1 MQDLRQQRQDKFVS
15 GRYDYLPGQWRRQA
29 QRLLDSRSETAHCGR
44 IDFDGLE
51 WSIPLAS
58 TSFQMQPPALAYLL
72 YCLLESL
79 ICLARLPL
87 RIASLDSTLWPLLR
101 SY

>member
-44 IDFDGLE
+44 IDFDGLGVVHPSSQHE
-51 WSIPLAS
+51 LSNAASRTGLLTLLLAGIAHLSRS
-58 TSFQMQPPALAYLL
+58 TSFAH
-72 YCLLESL
+72 
-79 ICLARLPL
+79 
-87 RIASLDSTLWPLLR
+87 RIP
-101 SY
+101 